1 MYCDF
6 CGNKL
11 SYNVRYCRTCGRQLK
26 DRSGDTQPIPVID
39 ETILYSTKLQTPG
52 SAPWYKVMFKKKTPT
67 NRSKTWRVLYYLTS
81 VAIIAGL
88 VYILTIFKTVKEYQI
103 LTTVMGGAWAIYIW
117 WKR

>member
-11 SYNVRYCRTCGRQLK
+11 SYNVRYCCKCGRQMK

-39 ETILYSTKLQTPG
+39 ETILRSTKGQVLV
-52 SAPWYKVMFKKKTPT
+52 SAPWYKVIFKRKTAT
-67 NRSKTWRVLYYLTS
+67 NRPKVWRVIYYLAS

-88 VYILTIFKTVKEYQI
+88 IYILATFQTIKAYQK
-103 LTTVMGGAWAIYIW
+103 LTAIWGSLLAIYIW